1 MITVLNWNFLSTQ
14 CPKDMNEQNCPVRKY
29 LKEQKALRPT
39 INETVVQ
46 SAGSFEECVAAIREI
61 QQKCAE
67 CHTRQK

>member
-1 MITVLNWNFLSTQ
+1 MITVLNWNFLTTQ

-29 LKEQKALRPT
+29 LKEQKALHQSV
-39 INETVVQ
+39 NETLLQ